1 MRQRIGRGLATG
13 VGLALATLGL
23 VPGVAGASGGGG
35 CGGPVTDSA
44 GTTVEI
50 KDFCFGPTIL
60 RVATGDTITFV
71 NRDPTPHTVLGA
83 NGAWGSYDALKHGHE
98 TTYGFSEAGV
108 YPYVC
113 TWHPGMVGAVVVG
126 DGVGGAIDTTTA
138 AGPVMTLASALGGGV
153 QDAETRSAGPDAGDG
168 LWVAIAGVAGL
179 LVGTAGALLGVR
191 RFRRRRIA

>member
-13 VGLALATLGL
+13 VGLALATLAL

-35 CGGPVTDSA
+35 CGGPVTDAA

-50 KDFCFGPTIL
+50 RDFCFGPTIL

-71 NRDPTPHTVLGA
+71 NSDRTPHTVLGA
-83 NGAWGSYDALKHGHE
+83 NGAWGSYDPLKHGGE
-98 TTYGFSEAGV
+98 ATYGFSEAGV

-113 TWHPGMVGAVVVG
+113 TWHLGMVGAVVVG

-138 AGPVMTLASALGGGV
+138 GGPVTLASALRGGV
-153 QDAETRSAGPDAGDG
+153 QDAEMRSAGPDAGHG

-179 LVGTAGALLGVR
+179 LVGTAGALFGVQ
-191 RFRRRRIA
+191 RFRRRRVA